1 MAKNNRG
8 KNSSRK
14 MHTHTRKRPSN
25 VVRFV
30 DDTVY
35 LPITQWPSFS
45 EESIQRQLGIPVPE
59 IHDHATY
66 VDRQGNA
73 IPWWEFAHGGAYH
86 RPSDDYFQK
95 ADATTRYEMLQE
107 PANPSAPYPEDFAP
121 AEWYTYAGGP
131 AYYPSTLEMAQVEV
145 TGGYEAEV
153 SNDGAT
159 YYSPRREHFALHP
172 ETPEVVEVGGTT
184 YYSPHQR
191 NLDLLVPEEG
201 EGEEG
206 EEYVRGYIEGYHHP
220 QIEHQ
225 TRDWWRL
232 FGDTTGELYVLDWVK
247 AMRDEEAERMGRV
260 GEEEGYLAPGKMSV
274 EAQRALQAAMTRH
287 MEGESGEVEEEWSP
301 EKYFAPYRTPEMEDR
316 EVEREEED
324 LGDRVV
330 AWVMETECR
339 GRDDWECQFC
349 GMDCF
354 CRNLSD

>member
-1 MAKNNRG
+1 MAKNHRG
-8 KNSSRK
+8 KRSPRK

-25 VVRFV
+25 VVRYV

-35 LPITQWPSFS
+35 FPPTQWP
-45 EESIQRQLGIPVPE
+45 EESIQRQLGIPMPD
-59 IHDHATY
+59 IHDQATY

-73 IPWWEFAHGGAYH
+73 MPWWEFTHGGAYH
-86 RPSDDYFQK
+86 TPDKETYAYLERYER
-95 ADATTRYEMLQE
+95 ADATTRFEMLQE
-107 PANPSAPYPEDFAP
+107 PANPSAPYPEDFVP

-145 TGGYEAEV
+145 TGEYEAEAGH
-153 SNDGAT
+153 DGAT
-159 YYSPRREHFALHP
+159 YYSLRREHVVAHP

-184 YYSPHQR
+184 YYSPHQH
-191 NLDLLVPEEG
+191 NSTVYLSPSEE
-201 EGEEG
+201 EEEG

-232 FGDTTGELYVLDWVK
+232 FGDTTGEVYVLDWVK
-247 AMRDEEAERMGRV
+247 AIRDKEAEKMGRV
-260 GEEEGYLAPGKMSV
+260 GEEERYLAPGEMSV
-274 EAQRALQAAMTRH
+274 GAQRALQA
-287 MEGESGEVEEEWSP
+287 MEEESGEVEEEWSP
-301 EKYFAPYRTPEMEDR
+301 KKYFAPYRTPEVEAR
-316 EVEREEED
+316 EVEREEEA

-330 AWVMETECR
+330 AWVMETESR

-349 GMDCF
+349 GVECF